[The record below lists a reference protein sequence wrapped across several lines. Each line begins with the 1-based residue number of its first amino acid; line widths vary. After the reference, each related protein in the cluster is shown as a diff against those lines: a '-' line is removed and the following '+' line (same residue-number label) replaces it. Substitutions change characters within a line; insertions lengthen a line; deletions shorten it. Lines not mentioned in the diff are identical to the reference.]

1 MTFGPIEF
9 TVSPLVSGPKIV
21 FDIFGLPVSSTV
33 ITTWI
38 IMFLFFVFFKF
49 MTSKLE
55 IIPSKRQVIIETLY
69 ELLEGMIGEILGTW
83 KKKYFLYFS
92 TLFLFI
98 LISNIIAFFPVPWMS
113 IKDGSMQIYALF
125 RTPTADLNTTVCLAM
140 FSTLLFIGV
149 GIQNNSL
156 FGYLKGFLSPT
167 PLLLPL
173 NIVGEIA
180 KPLNISIRLFGNMFA
195 GMVIIGLIY
204 YAVPY
209 FVPVPLHLY
218 FDLFS
223 GLVQSFVFVNLSMVY
238 LQGSI
243 GDKEYV
249 EEKNK
254 K

>member
-1 MTFGPIEF
+1 MLFAPIKF

-21 FDIFGLPVSSTV
+21 FNIWGLPVSTTV
-33 ITTWI
+33 VTTWI

-49 MTSKLE
+49 MTAKLE
-55 IIPSKRQVIIETLY
+55 IIPTKRQVIIETLY
-69 ELLEGMIGEILGTW
+69 ELLEGMIKEILGVW
-83 KKKYFLYFS
+83 KNKYFLYFS

-98 LISNIIAFFPVPWMS
+98 LVSNTIAFFPVPWMNFEN
-113 IKDGSMQIYALF
+113 GVIYVYPLF
-125 RTPTADLNTTVCLAM
+125 RTPTADLNTTVCMAV
-140 FSTLLFIGV
+140 FSTLLFVGV
-149 GIQNNSL
+149 GIQNNGL

-167 PLLLPL
+167 PFLLPL
-173 NIVGEIA
+173 NIIGELA

-204 YAVPY
+204 FAVPY

-243 GDKEYV
+243 GDKEYA
-249 EEKNK
+249 EE
-254 K
+254 

>member
-9 TVSPLVSGPKIV
+9 TTAPLVSGPKI
-21 FDIFGLPVSSTV
+21 IFNIWGLPVSETV
-33 ITTWI
+33 VTTWI

-49 MTSKLE
+49 MTRNLK
-55 IIPSKRQVIIETLY
+55 IIPNKRQVVIETLY
-69 ELLEGMIGEILGTW
+69 ELLEGMISEILGVW
-83 KKKYFLYFS
+83 KNKYFLYFS

-98 LISNIIAFFPVPWMS
+98 LVSNIIAFFPVPWVS
-113 IKDGSMQIYALF
+113 FENGIMQIHPLF

-149 GIQNNSL
+149 GIQNNGL

-167 PLLLPL
+167 PFLLPL
-173 NIVGEIA
+173 NIIGEIA

-204 YAVPY
+204 FAVPY
-209 FVPVPLHLY
+209 FIPVPLHLY

-243 GDKEYV
+243 GDTPYR
-249 EEKNK
+249 EKD
-254 K
+254 

>member
-9 TVSPLVSGPKIV
+9 TVSPLVEGPKMMFNIL
-21 FDIFGLPVSSTV
+21 GLPISSTV
-33 ITTWI
+33 VTTWI

-49 MTSKLE
+49 MTKDLE
-55 IIPSKRQVIIETLY
+55 IMPNKRQVVIETLY
-69 ELLEGMIGEILGTW
+69 DLLEKMISEILGVW

-92 TLFLFI
+92 TLFMFI
-98 LISNIIAFFPVPWMS
+98 LVSNIIAFFPMPALSFKNGVLE
-113 IKDGSMQIYALF
+113 IYPLF

-140 FSTLLFIGV
+140 FSTLLFTGV
-149 GIQNNSL
+149 GIQNNGL

-167 PLLLPL
+167 PFLLPL

-209 FVPVPLHLY
+209 FIPVPLHLY

-243 GDKEYV
+243 GDTPYKE
-249 EEKNK
+249 
-254 K
+254 